1 MFPLILYSLCK
12 NNFLS
17 HVFHFISGD
26 FGCTFDVQRVLP
38 VLKRTYG
45 DNMRKVLHVG
55 PDTCSVLSQLMK
67 EPEIE
72 AWGVEPYDIEEA
84 NTHCK
89 NLVRRGLVRVADIKF
104 PLPYRAKSFSL
115 VIVSDAADYLSPK
128 YLNNTIQDLAR
139 ITVQNLVI
147 FTGKLLNTIK
157 IYGHFCYFSP
167 KLKPLNLGPCGFNF
181 IDIFIQKQ
189 NLVRFF
195 GNPIHSNARVARQP
209 KFGHPVKGETRSK
222 TWWERFFVQT
232 SLEEN
237 DDATMKFKQAA
248 FEISYKPRC
257 QVFHLNSY
265 H

>member
-1 MFPLILYSLCK
+1 MLRRPGNQTMRVTGDGSLSPGRTLHPKSGTSPGLFAALVLLGTFFYIGYFCSSSGIFK
-12 NNFLS
+12 DNEEVS
-17 HVFHFISGD
+17 KTEGD
-26 FGCTFDVQRVLP
+26 FGCTFDVRRVLP

-55 PDTCSVLSQLMK
+55 PDTCSVVSQLMK

-84 NTHCK
+84 NTRCK

-139 ITVQNLVI
+139 TTVQNLVI
-147 FTGKLLNTIK
+147 FT
-157 IYGHFCYFSP
+157 
-167 KLKPLNLGPCGFNF
+167 
-181 IDIFIQKQ
+181 
-189 NLVRFF
+189 

-209 KFGHPVKGETRSK
+209 KFGHPVKGEMRSK